1 METGDVKLPSSLLR
15 ATNGE
20 ESNLSEEDAR
30 LRALEL
36 YREDKV
42 SLGRAAE
49 VCHMHWRLSWIS
61 PRSTVSPHYDIA
73 LKTWKKSA
81 SPRTVSKRDRRIRF
95 VAACYSQT
103 HPNAPSLL
111 A

>member
-1 METGDVKLPSSLLR
+1 LVYGNRRCEIAVVTAAGHQW
-15 ATNGE
+15 E

-49 VCHMHWRLSWIS
+49 VCHMPLAAFMDFAAKHGVPPLRYSFEDLEEERQSADRLK
-61 PRSTVSPHYDIA
+61 A
-73 LKTWKKSA
+73 
-81 SPRTVSKRDRRIRF
+81 
-95 VAACYSQT
+95 
-103 HPNAPSLL
+103 
-111 A
+111 